1 MNNLIEKDSFL
12 VFAKVQATESKGKHF
27 GADTV
32 GGTCNDSRYPCGEKK
47 KRRGKSLK
55 NAHNICPHG
64 RILHSNDIETM
75 FFRVQLKYLT
85 V

>member
-1 MNNLIEKDSFL
+1 MAVFL

-47 KRRGKSLK
+47 KKGKSLMK
-55 NAHNICPHG
+55 NAHNICPHV
-64 RILHSNDIETM
+64 REFFIQMILKLCSAACN
-75 FFRVQLKYLT
+75 
-85 V
+85 